1 MLEHY
6 AYCPRQCALIHLE
19 QTYDENIYTIR
30 GRLFHDRVHEES
42 STIENGIRIERGMPL
57 WSEKLGIH
65 GKSDV
70 VEFHGKVPYPVEY
83 KSGKRMKKI
92 YRNAADIQ
100 LCAQA
105 LCLEE
110 MLDVAVPKGAIFFKG
125 SQRRREVE
133 FTETLRQETESTI
146 LKVCKMI
153 ESEIMPKPVNDNRC
167 PNCSLI
173 DSCRPELAETN
184 RIREKT
190 LSLFKTEDG

>member
-19 QTYDENIYTIR
+19 QTYEENVYTIR
-30 GRLFHDRVHEES
+30 GSLFHDRVHEES
-42 STIENGIRIERGMPL
+42 STMENGTRIERGMPL
-57 WSEKLGIH
+57 WSDKLGIH

-70 VEFHGKVPYPVEY
+70 VEFHGEIPYPVEY

-92 YRNAADIQ
+92 YQSVADIQ

-110 MLDVAVPKGAIFFKG
+110 MLAVDVPKGAIFFKG

-133 FTETLRQETESTI
+133 FTENLRQKTEATI
-146 LKVCKMI
+146 HNVRKMI
-153 ESEIMPKPVNDNRC
+153 DSEAMPKPLNDNRC

-173 DSCRPELAETN
+173 DSCRPELSETE
-184 RIREKT
+184 RIRDMT
-190 LSLFKTEDG
+190 FGLYQTESE